1 MALPLQ
7 VEARQMISD
16 PAQYMAVALFV
27 SFIVL
32 IFTGYPVAWLMGGL
46 AIAFTCMSVLSD
58 TYLDTFF
65 GVNWGYSSIMVARIY
80 AVMNNW
86 VLVALPM
93 FVFMGIMMDK
103 SGVAEDLMTDLTK
116 LFGRVRGGLAITV
129 VIIGVLLAAS
139 TGIIGAAVVLLA
151 ILGVPL
157 MLKHGY
163 DASLACG
170 VVCATGTLGILI
182 PPSIML
188 VLMADQ
194 IRVSVGDLFMG
205 AMLPGLMLGLLYG
218 TYILVYAWL
227 RPSVAPAPKDGE
239 AVTFWLVLKVI
250 KSTLP
255 PAGLIVA
262 VLGSIFMGIATPTE
276 ASGVGAL
283 GAMLLALARGR
294 LSLDGIRDVLR
305 NTMKTTSYIFALFV
319 GATAFSLVLRGFGGD
334 ALIEDSLMALPF
346 GPNGVVIIVLL
357 ITFLL
362 GFVLDWIE
370 ITLIVLPLLA
380 PVLIGL
386 DVNLVWFAVLFAVCL
401 QTSFI
406 TPPVGFAL
414 FYMKGVAP
422 KGIDTVTIY
431 KGIIPFMVIQLIG
444 VALVFAFPA
453 IATWLPTI
461 AYGP

>member
-1 MALPLQ
+1 
-7 VEARQMISD
+7 MITD
-16 PAQYMAVALFV
+16 PAQYMAIALFA
-27 SFIVL
+27 SFVGL

-46 AIAFTCMSVLSD
+46 AVAFTAMSVLSD

-65 GVNWGYSSIMVARIY
+65 GVDWGYSSIIVDRIY

-103 SGVAEDLMTDLTK
+103 SGIAQDLMTDLAK

-129 VIIGVLLAAS
+129 VVIGVLLAAS

-151 ILGVPL
+151 ILGIPL
-157 MLKHGY
+157 MLKHNY

-194 IRVSVGDLFMG
+194 IRISVGDLFMG
-205 AMLPGLMLGLLYG
+205 AMIPGLMLGLLYG
-218 TYILVYAWL
+218 VFILVYAWL
-227 RPSVAPAPKDGE
+227 RPGVAPAPKDAE
-239 AVTFWLVLKVI
+239 PVNLRLVLRVL
-250 KSTLP
+250 KSTIP
-255 PAGLIVA
+255 PTLLIVA

-283 GAMLLALARGR
+283 GATLLAVARRR
-294 LSLDGIRDVLR
+294 LSFAGLQDVLQG
-305 NTMKTTSYIFALFV
+305 TMKTTSYIFALFV
-319 GATAFSLVLRGFGGD
+319 GATAFALVLRGFGGD
-334 ALIEDSLMALPF
+334 ELIEEALTSLPF
-346 GPNGVVIIVLL
+346 GPSGVVVVILAIAFV
-357 ITFLL
+357 L

-370 ITLIVLPLLA
+370 ITLILLPLIA
-380 PVLIGL
+380 PVLL
-386 DVNLVWFAVLFAVCL
+386 DMDVNLVWFAVLFAVTL

-422 KGIDTVTIY
+422 KSVTTGKIY
-431 KGIIPFMVIQLIG
+431 KGIIPFMIIQLIAVG
-444 VALVFAFPA
+444 VIFFFPSL
-453 IATWLPTI
+453 ATWLPAV
-461 AYGP
+461 AYGL

>member
-1 MALPLQ
+1 
-7 VEARQMISD
+7 MITD
-16 PAQYMAVALFV
+16 PSQYMAIALFV

-46 AIAFTCMSVLSD
+46 AVAFTAISMMFD
-58 TYLDTFF
+58 TYLDIYV
-65 GVNWGYSSIMVARIY
+65 GVDWGYSSIVVGRIY

-103 SGVAEDLMTDLTK
+103 SGIAEDLMTDLAK

-129 VIIGVLLAAS
+129 VMIGVLLAAS
-139 TGIIGAAVVLLA
+139 TGIIGASVVLLA
-151 ILGVPL
+151 ILGIPL
-157 MLKHGY
+157 MLKHNY
-163 DASLACG
+163 DSALACG

-194 IRVSVGDLFMG
+194 IRISVGDLFMG

-218 TYILVYAWL
+218 LFILVYAWL
-227 RPSVAPAPKDGE
+227 RPSVAPAPKDAEPVRLG
-239 AVTFWLVLKVI
+239 LVLNVL
-250 KSTLP
+250 KSTIP
-255 PAGLIVA
+255 PTLLIVA

-283 GAMLLALARGR
+283 GATLLAILRGR
-294 LSLDGIRDVLR
+294 LTIAGLRDVLQG
-305 NTMKTTSYIFALFV
+305 TMRTTSYIFALFV
-319 GATAFSLVLRGFGGD
+319 GATAFALVLRGFGGD
-334 ALIEDSLMALPF
+334 ELIESALTSLPF
-346 GPNGVVIIVLL
+346 GPGGVVIVILGV
-357 ITFLL
+357 TFLL

-370 ITLIVLPLLA
+370 ITLILLPLIA
-380 PVLIGL
+380 PVLVDM
-386 DVNLVWFAVLFAVCL
+386 DVNLVWFAVLFAVTL

-422 KGIDTVTIY
+422 KGVTTTTIY
-431 KGIIPFMVIQLIG
+431 RGIIPFMIIQLIAVG
-444 VALVFAFPA
+444 MIFFVPSL
-453 IATWLPTI
+453 ATWLPAV

>member
-1 MALPLQ
+1 
-7 VEARQMISD
+7 MISD
-16 PAQYMAVALFV
+16 PAQYMAIALFV
-27 SFIVL
+27 VFVL
-32 IFTGYPVAWLMGGL
+32 SIFTGFPVAWLMGGL
-46 AIAFTCMSVLSD
+46 AVIFTAISVFSD

-65 GVNWGYSSIMVARIY
+65 GVDWGYSSIVIERIY
-80 AVMNNW
+80 SVMNNW

-103 SGVAEDLMTDLTK
+103 SGIAEDLMTDLAK

-129 VIIGVLLAAS
+129 VFIGVLLAAS

-151 ILGVPL
+151 ILGVPM
-157 MLKHGY
+157 MLKHHY

-205 AMLPGLMLGLLYG
+205 AMFPGLLLGLLYAL
-218 TYILVYAWL
+218 YILVYAWL
-227 RPSVAPAPKDGE
+227 KPDAAPAPKDAE
-239 AVTFWLVLKVI
+239 PVDIRLFLRVLK
-250 KSTLP
+250 STIP
-255 PAGLIVA
+255 PTILIVA
-262 VLGSIFMGIATPTE
+262 VLGSIFFGIATPTE

-283 GAMLLALARGR
+283 GATLLALSRGR
-294 LSLDGIRDVLR
+294 LSISGLHEVLQG
-305 NTMKTTSYIFALFV
+305 TMKTTSYIFALFV
-319 GATAFSLVLRGFGGD
+319 GATAFALVLRGFGGD
-334 ALIEDSLMALPF
+334 ELIEDGLLALPF
-346 GPNGVVIIVLL
+346 GPHGVVLFILVIA
-357 ITFLL
+357 FLL

-370 ITLIVLPLLA
+370 ITLIMLPLLA
-380 PVLIGL
+380 PVLLGMNI
-386 DVNLVWFAVLFAVCL
+386 DLVWFAILFAVTL

-422 KGIDTVTIY
+422 KGIGTLTIY
-431 KGIIPFMVIQLIG
+431 KGVIPFVIIQMI
-444 VALVFAFPA
+444 VVTIIFFFPQ

-461 AYGP
+461 AYG